1 MSIFFTSKLIEASNE
16 QSEKSETSL
25 LRSYS
30 TIQKFP
36 DWLRR
41 YANVNWRL
49 LQCGFCY
56 GVELPGES
64 MLPKGMPNLAFSLK
78 RFHDKVLRMK
88 DKVTFKVKRKITIYE

>member
-1 MSIFFTSKLIEASNE
+1 MRDLK
-16 QSEKSETSL
+16 KGETSM

-30 TIQKFP
+30 TIKKIP

-49 LQCGFCY
+49 LQCRFCY

-64 MLPKGMPNLAFSLK
+64 MLPKGLPNLALFLK
-78 RFHDKVLRMK
+78 RFHDKVLGIK
-88 DKVTFKVKRKITIYE
+88 DKVTFKVKRKISIYE